1 MNTSLSLLLV
11 LLKSREPDPTCPPA
25 IYTVYVLTF
34 AGLNFRSFHES
45 AAIRESFIPRKVRPV
60 WQRVCICKMIVSQNA
75 KMAAIR
81 QGNLI
86 CS

>member
-45 AAIRESFIPRKVRPV
+45 AAIRESFI
-60 WQRVCICKMIVSQNA
+60 
-75 KMAAIR
+75 
-81 QGNLI
+81 L
-86 CS
+86 

>member
-1 MNTSLSLLLV
+1 MNIILSSLSILV
-11 LLKSREPDPTCPPA
+11 KSCEPDATCPPA

-60 WQRVCICKMIVSQNA
+60 
-75 KMAAIR
+75 
-81 QGNLI
+81 
-86 CS
+86 